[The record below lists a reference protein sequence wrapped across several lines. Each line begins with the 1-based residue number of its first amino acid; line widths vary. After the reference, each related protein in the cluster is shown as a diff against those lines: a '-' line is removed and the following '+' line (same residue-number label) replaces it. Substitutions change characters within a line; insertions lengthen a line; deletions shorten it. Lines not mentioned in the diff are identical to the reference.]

1 VDPFPSPPPKPEP
14 QLHKMGDELTDWL
27 KANGHYELLSPPMF
41 AGYNP
46 PWTIPFLRKNEV
58 MIEVKKGT

>member
-1 VDPFPSPPPKPEP
+1 
-14 QLHKMGDELTDWL
+14 MGDELTDWL